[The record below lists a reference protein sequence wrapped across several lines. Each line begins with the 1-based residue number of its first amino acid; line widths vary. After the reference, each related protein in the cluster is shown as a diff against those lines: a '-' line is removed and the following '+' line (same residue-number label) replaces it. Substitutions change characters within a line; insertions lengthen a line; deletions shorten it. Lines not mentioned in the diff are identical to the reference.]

1 MNRTEILTEATR
13 LTTGDRQAE
22 YGEPWRVYG
31 VVAQMM
37 QAYLNGRRR
46 AGDAEIT
53 ITAEDV
59 LNIMALVKIGRIA
72 TGKVKADSYIDL
84 AGYAALAWEVATD
97 DKVAVKTPEVEKHF
111 GTDEYGR
118 EVVFSVP
125 VYSGEVATLEGGNG

>member
-1 MNRTEILTEATR
+1 MNRSEILDEAKR

-37 QAYLNGRRR
+37 EAYLNGRRR

-72 TGKVKADSYIDL
+72 TGVPKADSYIDG
-84 AGYAALAWEVATD
+84 AGYMALA
-97 DKVAVKTPEVEKHF
+97 
-111 GTDEYGR
+111 
-118 EVVFSVP
+118 
-125 VYSGEVATLEGGNG
+125 GEVATEGEETK

>member
-1 MNRTEILTEATR
+1 MNRSEILDEAKR

-37 QAYLNGRRR
+37 EAYLNGRRR
-46 AGDAEIT
+46 AGDAEIC

-72 TGKVKADSYIDL
+72 TGVPKADSYIDG
-84 AGYAALAWEVATD
+84 AGYMALA
-97 DKVAVKTPEVEKHF
+97 
-111 GTDEYGR
+111 
-118 EVVFSVP
+118 
-125 VYSGEVATLEGGNG
+125 GEVATEGEETK